1 MSYFI
6 RQGSRLS
13 VSDDAN
19 LEVHRTL
26 PAGNYTV
33 KLNPMTGFYLETVD
47 AFPSLGK
54 IYGNTMKFANRIMAT
69 FKDRPST
76 TGVLLSG
83 EKGSGKTLL
92 AKIISQMGAEVGYPT
107 LTINQALH
115 GEDFNKF
122 IQTIDVP
129 AIIIFDEFEKI
140 YDDEAQQSLL
150 TLFDGMYPTK
160 KLFVMTCNDK
170 WRIDSHMRNRPGRIF
185 YALDFSGLDID
196 FIREYCEDN
205 LKNKEHIES
214 VCRASVLFSQFNFDM
229 LKALVEE
236 MNRFNEPAQDAM
248 FMLNAKPQSSDNTTY
263 DLTVFVNGKVLDQT
277 AFHPHSWRGNPMTAD
292 FAVAIKLQDTKKIA
306 KFTEPKRKV
315 ARLIRRNDEY
325 DDDDDH
331 FSNDLGALA
340 VKVNSS
346 RVHIN
351 AEEHMTNVDPK
362 NSSFT
367 YRNGNVTVELT
378 RKQYSDDYYY
388 SRLF

>member
-26 PAGNYTV
+26 PVGNYTV
-33 KLNPMTGFYLETVD
+33 KLNPMTGYYLEAVD
-47 AFPSLGK
+47 PFPSVGK

-92 AKIISQMGAEVGYPT
+92 AKIISQMGAELGCPT
-107 LTINQALH
+107 LTINQPLH

-122 IQTIDVP
+122 VQDIDVP

-140 YDDEAQQSLL
+140 YDEEAQQSLL

-160 KLFVMTCNDK
+160 KLFIMTCNDK

-185 YALDFSGLDID
+185 YALDFAGLDID
-196 FIREYCEDN
+196 FIREYCQDN
-205 LKNKEHIES
+205 LNNKEHIES

-236 MNRFNEPAQDAM
+236 MNRFNEPANEAM
-248 FMLNAKPQSSDNTTY
+248 FMLNAKPQNSDHTVY
-263 DLTVFVNGKVLDQT
+263 DITVFVDGKILDESAYNPVQW
-277 AFHPHSWRGNPMTAD
+277 SGNPMTAN
-292 FAVAIKLQDTKKIA
+292 FILSIKKDETKKVVQF
-306 KFTEPKRKV
+306 KNLRKKV
-315 ARLIRRNDEY
+315 ARRSR
-325 DDDDDH
+325 DDDDDY
-331 FSNDLGALA
+331 DDDY
-340 VKVNSS
+340 VNTASVNLMGNP
-346 RVHIN
+346 RILVN
-351 AEEHMTNVDPK
+351 AEENLVAVDQK
-362 NSSFT
+362 TSTFKFK
-367 YRNGNVTVELT
+367 NGNVTVEMT
-378 RKQYSDDYYY
+378 RKQYSDDHYY